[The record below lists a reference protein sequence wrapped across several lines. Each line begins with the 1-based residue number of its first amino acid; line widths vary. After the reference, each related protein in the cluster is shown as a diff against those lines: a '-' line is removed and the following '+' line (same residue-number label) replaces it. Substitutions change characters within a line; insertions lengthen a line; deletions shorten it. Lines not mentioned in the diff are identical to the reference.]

1 MPSLHELSLHELLL
15 KATDQLGFTDATDVQ
30 AQAIPLALEG
40 KDLLVSAQTGSGKTA
55 AFLLPVL
62 QRLLTTPSPYKVTR
76 ALILLPTRELAM
88 QIQSQLQQLA
98 SFTQIKAGLIIG
110 GESFKDQLTALG
122 RNPELIIAT
131 PGRLVEHIQ
140 SDSHD
145 LGTIDMLVL
154 DEADRMLQMGF
165 ADDLKQI
172 SERCSEKRQNLLFSA
187 TLDHDLMA
195 QVCARFNDPV
205 KVEVHSKRQSHTN
218 IQQQMVLAD
227 DRKHKEKLT
236 FALIEEEQPEKAIVF
251 CSNRLEAEQV
261 SSFLRY
267 KKLKVSYIHG
277 ELNQSLRK
285 KVMTEL
291 RQDRIQVLV
300 ATDLAA
306 RGVDITGVDLVIN
319 FSVARSGD
327 DYAHRIGRTGRGE
340 AKGKAVSLISAL
352 EWNKMSSI
360 ERYLRVRLERRVIA
374 ELKAEYSGPK
384 KLKNSGKA
392 AGKKKKKKK

>member
-1 MPSLHELSLHELLL
+1 MTSLHDIPLNTLLL
-15 KATDQLGFTDATDVQ
+15 SATDKLGYTQATDVQ
-30 AQAIPLALEG
+30 QAAIPQALEG

-62 QRLLTTPSPYKVTR
+62 HKLLAIQSPYKVSR

-88 QIQSQLQQLA
+88 QTQEHLQQLA
-98 SFTQIKAGLIIG
+98 SFTNIKAGLIIG
-110 GESFKDQLTALG
+110 GESFKDQISILG
-122 RNPELIIAT
+122 KKPEVIIAT

-140 SDSHD
+140 SDHD
-145 LGTIDMLVL
+145 LSSIEILVL

-165 ADDLKQI
+165 ADDMKLI
-172 SERCSEKRQNLLFSA
+172 AERCNPKRQNLLFSA
-187 TLDHDLMA
+187 TLDHEKLA
-195 QVCARFNDPV
+195 HVCAGFSEPV
-205 KVEVHSKRQSHTN
+205 TIEVHSQKQDHAN
-218 IQQQMVLAD
+218 IVQQMILAD
-227 DRKHKEKLT
+227 DRKHKEKLA
-236 FALIEEEQPEKAIVF
+236 FALIEEEQPTKAFVF
-251 CSNRLEAEQV
+251 CSNRVECEQV

-306 RGVDITGVDLVIN
+306 RGLDVAGVDLVIN

-327 DYAHRIGRTGRGE
+327 DYAHRIGRTGR
-340 AKGKAVSLISAL
+340 ADSNGKAVSLISAL

-360 ERYLRVRLERRVIA
+360 ERYLKIRLERRVVK
-374 ELKAEYSGPK
+374 ELKAEYTGPK

-392 AGKKKKKKK
+392 AGKKKKKK

>member
-1 MPSLHELSLHELLL
+1 MTSLHDLPLDQLLL
-15 KATDQLGFTDATDVQ
+15 KAADKMGFSQATDVQ
-30 AQAIPLALEG
+30 REAITPALEG
-40 KDLLVSAQTGSGKTA
+40 RDLMVSAATGSGKTA

-62 QRLLTTPSPYKVTR
+62 QRLLQGHSPYKTSR

-88 QIQSQLQQLA
+88 QTLQHLQQLA
-98 SFTQIKAGLIIG
+98 EFTQIRAGLIIG

-122 RNPELIIAT
+122 KNPEVIIAT
-131 PGRLVEHIQ
+131 PGRLVEHIG

-145 LGTIDMLVL
+145 LGTIEMLVL

-165 ADDLKQI
+165 AEDMKTI
-172 SERCSEKRQNLLFSA
+172 AERCNPKRQNLLFSA
-187 TLDHDLMA
+187 TLDHEKLA
-195 QVCARFNDPV
+195 YVAASFNDPLTI
-205 KVEVHSKRQSHTN
+205 EVDSQKQDHAN
-218 IQQQMVLAD
+218 IIQQMVLAD

-236 FALIEEEQPEKAIVF
+236 YALIEEEQPTKAFVF
-251 CSNRLEAEQV
+251 CSNRLECEQV

-285 KVMTEL
+285 KVMAEF

-306 RGVDITGVDLVIN
+306 RGLDIAGVDLVIN

-327 DYAHRIGRTGRGE
+327 DYAHRIGRTGRAE
-340 AKGKAVSLISAL
+340 SKGRAISLISTL
-352 EWNKMSSI
+352 EWNKMASI
-360 ERYLRVRLERRVIA
+360 ERYLRIRLGRRIVQG
-374 ELKAEYSGPK
+374 LKAEYTGPK
-384 KLKNSGKA
+384 KLKNSGRA
-392 AGKKKKKKK
+392 VGKKKKKKK

>member
-1 MPSLHELSLHELLL
+1 VTSLHDIPLNTLLL
-15 KATDQLGFTDATDVQ
+15 SATDKLGYTQATDVQ
-30 AQAIPLALEG
+30 QAAIPQALEG

-62 QRLLTTPSPYKVTR
+62 HRLLAIQSPYKVSR

-88 QIQSQLQQLA
+88 QTQEHLQQLA
-98 SFTQIKAGLIIG
+98 SFTHIKAGLIIG
-110 GESFKDQLTALG
+110 GESFKDQIAVLG
-122 RNPELIIAT
+122 KKPEVIIAT

-140 SDSHD
+140 SDYD
-145 LGTIDMLVL
+145 LSSIEILVL

-165 ADDLKQI
+165 ADDMKLI
-172 SERCSEKRQNLLFSA
+172 AERCNSKRQNLLFSA
-187 TLDHDLMA
+187 TLDHEKL
-195 QVCARFNDPV
+195 VRISEGFNEPV
-205 KVEVHSKRQSHTN
+205 TIEVHSQKQDHAN
-218 IQQQMVLAD
+218 IVQQMVLAD

-236 FALIEEEQPEKAIVF
+236 FALIEEEQPAKAFVF
-251 CSNRLEAEQV
+251 CSNRVECEQV

-306 RGVDITGVDLVIN
+306 RGLDIAGVDLVIN

-327 DYAHRIGRTGRGE
+327 DYAHRIGRTGR
-340 AKGKAVSLISAL
+340 ADSNGKAVSLISAL

-360 ERYLRVRLERRVIA
+360 ERYLKVRLERRVVK
-374 ELKAEYSGPK
+374 ELKAEYTGPK

-392 AGKKKKKKK
+392 AGKKKKKK